1 LGGNYP
7 KQDFGRVVRVAERS
21 PNDNRVQSANHDRI
35 ARHHVHMDIP
45 ASVAAAARGDQA
57 AWDALVRQF
66 SGLLWSIA
74 RAYRLSEAD
83 AADAV
88 QCTWIKL
95 VEHLDRIIEPER
107 LAGWLATT
115 ARHECLQLLRRAGR
129 LPQPIEE
136 IADSPDPAPAVDHAL
151 LVGERDA
158 ALWRVFEELP
168 DRCRRLLRVLMASP
182 PPAYADVALALDMPV
197 GSIGPIRQRCL
208 GRLKALVRGNELL
221 EGRP

>member
-1 LGGNYP
+1 
-7 KQDFGRVVRVAERS
+7 VS
-21 PNDNRVQSANHDRI
+21 NDNRVQTANHGRI
-35 ARHHVHMDIP
+35 AGHHVHMDIP
-45 ASVAAAARGDQA
+45 ASLAAAARGDQS

-74 RAYRLSEAD
+74 RAYRLSDAD

-95 VEHLDRIIEPER
+95 VEHLDRITEPER
-107 LAGWLATT
+107 LAGWLSTT
-115 ARHECLQLLRRAGR
+115 ARHECLQLLRRSGR
-129 LPQPIEE
+129 LPQPAEE
-136 IADSPDPAPAVDHAL
+136 IADSPDPTPPVDHDL
-151 LVGERDA
+151 LVGERNA

-208 GRLKALVRGNELL
+208 GRLKALVKGDSLL
-221 EGRP
+221 EERS

>member
-1 LGGNYP
+1 
-7 KQDFGRVVRVAERS
+7 
-21 PNDNRVQSANHDRI
+21 
-35 ARHHVHMDIP
+35 MDIP
-45 ASVAAAARGDQA
+45 ALVAAAARGDQA

-74 RAYRLSEAD
+74 RAHRLNEAD

-95 VEHLDRIIEPER
+95 VEHLDRITEPER

-115 ARHECLQLLRRAGR
+115 ARHECLQLIRRSGR
-129 LPQPIEE
+129 LPAPAEMVD
-136 IADSPDPAPAVDHAL
+136 DSPDPAPPLDHAL
-151 LVGERDA
+151 LVGERNA
-158 ALWRVFEELP
+158 ALWRVFDGLP

-182 PPAYADVALALDMPV
+182 PPTYAEVADALDMPV

-208 GRLKALVRGNELL
+208 GRLRKLTAGSLL
-221 EGRP
+221 EERS

>member
-1 LGGNYP
+1 
-7 KQDFGRVVRVAERS
+7 
-21 PNDNRVQSANHDRI
+21 
-35 ARHHVHMDIP
+35 MDIP
-45 ASVAAAARGDQA
+45 ALLAAAARDDQS

-74 RAYRLSEAD
+74 RGYRLSDAD

-95 VEHLDRIIEPER
+95 VEHLDRITEPER
-107 LAGWLATT
+107 LAGWLCTT
-115 ARHECLQLLRRAGR
+115 ARHECLQLLRRSGR
-129 LPQPIEE
+129 LPQPAEE
-136 IADSPDPAPAVDHAL
+136 IADSPDPAPALDHDL
-151 LVGERDA
+151 IVGERDA

-208 GRLKALVRGNELL
+208 GRLKALVKGDSLL
-221 EGRP
+221 EDRS

>member
-1 LGGNYP
+1 
-7 KQDFGRVVRVAERS
+7 
-21 PNDNRVQSANHDRI
+21 
-35 ARHHVHMDIP
+35 MDIP
-45 ASVAAAARGDQA
+45 GSLAAAARGDQA

-74 RAYRLSEAD
+74 RAYRLSDAD

-95 VEHLDRIIEPER
+95 VEHLDRITEPER

-115 ARHECLQLLRRAGR
+115 ARHECLQLIRRSGR
-129 LPQPIEE
+129 LPEPAEIE
-136 IADSPDPAPAVDHAL
+136 DSPDPSPPVDHAL
-151 LVGERDA
+151 LVGERDE
-158 ALWRVFEELP
+158 ALWRVFDGLP

-182 PPAYADVALALDMPV
+182 PPAYAEVALALDMPV

-208 GRLKALVRGNELL
+208 HRLKALVRGEQLW
-221 EGRP
+221 EERS

>member
-1 LGGNYP
+1 
-7 KQDFGRVVRVAERS
+7 
-21 PNDNRVQSANHDRI
+21 
-35 ARHHVHMDIP
+35 MDIP
-45 ASVAAAARGDQA
+45 ALVAAAARGDQA

-74 RAYRLSEAD
+74 RAFRLNDAD

-95 VEHLDRIIEPER
+95 VEHLDRITEPER
-107 LAGWLATT
+107 LAGWLSTT

-129 LPQPIEE
+129 LPEPAEE
-136 IADSPDPAPAVDHAL
+136 IADSPDPAPDVDHEL
-151 LVGERDA
+151 LATERNA

-168 DRCRRLLRVLMASP
+168 DRCRQLLRVLMASP

-208 GRLKALVRGNELL
+208 ARLKALVKGNELL
-221 EGRP
+221 EERS

>member
-1 LGGNYP
+1 
-7 KQDFGRVVRVAERS
+7 
-21 PNDNRVQSANHDRI
+21 
-35 ARHHVHMDIP
+35 MDIP

-57 AWDALVRQF
+57 AWDSLVRQF
-66 SGLLWSIA
+66 NGLLWSIA
-74 RAYRLSEAD
+74 RAYRLGDAD

-95 VEHLDRIIEPER
+95 VEHLDRITDPER

-129 LPQPIEE
+129 LPEPAEE
-136 IADSPDPAPAVDHAL
+136 IADSPDPAPEVDHEL
-151 LVGERDA
+151 LVGERNA

-221 EGRP
+221 EGRS

>member
-1 LGGNYP
+1 
-7 KQDFGRVVRVAERS
+7 
-21 PNDNRVQSANHDRI
+21 
-35 ARHHVHMDIP
+35 MDIP
-45 ASVAAAARGDQA
+45 ASLAAAARGDQA

-74 RAYRLSEAD
+74 RAHRLSDAD

-95 VEHLDRIIEPER
+95 VEHLDGIAEPER
-107 LAGWLATT
+107 LAGWLSTT

-129 LPQPIEE
+129 LPEPAEE
-136 IADSPDPAPAVDHAL
+136 IADSPDPAPDVDHAL
-151 LVGERDA
+151 LVGERNA

-208 GRLKALVRGNELL
+208 GRLKALARGNEVL
-221 EGRP
+221 EERS

>member
-1 LGGNYP
+1 MQPMLGAYFAN
-7 KQDFGRVVRVAERS
+7 QDRV
-21 PNDNRVQSANHDRI
+21 

-45 ASVAAAARGDQA
+45 ASLAAAARGDQA

-66 SGLLWSIA
+66 GGLLWSIA
-74 RAYRLSEAD
+74 RAYRLNDAD

-95 VEHLDRIIEPER
+95 VEHLDRIAEPER

-129 LPQPIEE
+129 LPEPVED
-136 IADSPDPAPAVDHAL
+136 IADSPDPTPPVDHDL
-151 LVGERDA
+151 LVGERNA
-158 ALWRVFEELP
+158 VLWRVFETLP

-182 PPAYADVALALDMPV
+182 PPAYAEVALALDMPV

-208 GRLKALVRGNELL
+208 NRLKALVRGDSLL
-221 EGRP
+221 EERS

>member
-1 LGGNYP
+1 M
-7 KQDFGRVVRVAERS
+7 E
-21 PNDNRVQSANHDRI
+21 
-35 ARHHVHMDIP
+35 IP
-45 ASVAAAARGDQA
+45 AALAAAARGDQA
-57 AWDALVRQF
+57 AWDGLVKQF

-74 RAYRLSEAD
+74 RAYRLNDAD

-88 QCTWIKL
+88 QCTWVKL
-95 VEHLDRIIEPER
+95 VEHLDRIAEPER

-115 ARHECLQLLRRAGR
+115 ARHECLQLIRRAGR
-129 LPQPIEE
+129 LPEPSEE

-151 LVGERDA
+151 IVGERNA

-208 GRLKALVRGNELL
+208 NRLKALVTGNELL
-221 EGRP
+221 EGRS

>member
-1 LGGNYP
+1 MRN
-7 KQDFGRVVRVAERS
+7 QERS
-21 PNDNRVQSANHDRI
+21 RG
-35 ARHHVHMDIP
+35 HHVRMDIP

-74 RAYRLSEAD
+74 RSFRLSDAD

-95 VEHLDRIIEPER
+95 VEHLDRITEPER
-107 LAGWLATT
+107 LAGWLSTT
-115 ARHECLQLLRRAGR
+115 ARHECLQLIRRSGR
-129 LPQPIEE
+129 LPEPAEE
-136 IADSPDPAPAVDHAL
+136 IADSPDPAPAVDHDL
-151 LVGERDA
+151 IVGERNA
-158 ALWRVFEELP
+158 KLWQVFEELP

-208 GRLKALVRGNELL
+208 GRLKALVMGDELL
-221 EGRP
+221 EGRS

>member
-1 LGGNYP
+1 M
-7 KQDFGRVVRVAERS
+7 A
-21 PNDNRVQSANHDRI
+21 ANHGLV
-35 ARHHVHMDIP
+35 AGHHVHMDTP
-45 ASVAAAARGDQA
+45 ALVAAAARGDQS

-74 RAYRLSEAD
+74 RAYRLSDAD

-95 VEHLDRIIEPER
+95 VEHLDRIAEPER
-107 LAGWLATT
+107 LAGWLSTT
-115 ARHECLQLLRRAGR
+115 ARHECLQLLRRSGR
-129 LPQPIEE
+129 LPEPAEE
-136 IADSPDPAPAVDHAL
+136 IADSPDPAPGVDHEL
-151 LVGERDA
+151 LVGERNA
-158 ALWRVFEELP
+158 RLWHVFEELP

-208 GRLKALVRGNELL
+208 ARLKALVRGDSLL
-221 EGRP
+221 EERS

>member
-1 LGGNYP
+1 
-7 KQDFGRVVRVAERS
+7 
-21 PNDNRVQSANHDRI
+21 
-35 ARHHVHMDIP
+35 MDIA

-74 RAYRLSEAD
+74 RAYRLSDAD

-95 VEHLDRIIEPER
+95 VEHLDRIEEPQR

-115 ARHECLQLLRRAGR
+115 ARHECLQLIRKSGR
-129 LPQPIEE
+129 LPEPVEIE
-136 IADSPDPAPAVDHAL
+136 DSADPAPPVDQAL
-151 LVGERDA
+151 LVGERDE
-158 ALWRVFEELP
+158 ALWRVFEGLP

-182 PPAYADVALALDMPV
+182 PPAYAEVAAALDMPV

-208 GRLKALVRGNELL
+208 GQLRKLVRGVEVL
-221 EGRP
+221 EERS

>member
-1 LGGNYP
+1 MPAPRSDAGNTNLRRP
-7 KQDFGRVVRVAERS
+7 
-21 PNDNRVQSANHDRI
+21 
-35 ARHHVHMDIP
+35 ARHHEHMDIP
-45 ASVAAAARGDQA
+45 ASLAAAARGDQS
-57 AWDALVRQF
+57 AWDALVKQF

-74 RAYRLSEAD
+74 RSYRLSDAD

-95 VEHLDRIIEPER
+95 VEHLDRITEPER

-115 ARHECLQLLRRAGR
+115 ARHECLQLIRRSGR
-129 LPQPIEE
+129 LPQPAEIEDS
-136 IADSPDPAPAVDHAL
+136 ADPSPPVDHAL

-158 ALWRVFEELP
+158 VLWRVFEGLP

-182 PPAYADVALALDMPV
+182 PPAYTEVAAALDMPV

-208 GRLKALVRGNELL
+208 NRLRALVRGEQVL
-221 EGRP
+221 EERS